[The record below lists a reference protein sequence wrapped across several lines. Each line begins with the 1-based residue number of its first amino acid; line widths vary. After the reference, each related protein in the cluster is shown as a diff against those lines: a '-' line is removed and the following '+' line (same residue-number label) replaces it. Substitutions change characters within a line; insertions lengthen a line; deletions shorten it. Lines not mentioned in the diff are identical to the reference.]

1 MSASEILKKY
11 STQGALGTT
20 GPIGHQGTP
29 GIPDN
34 LWVYVLNKKN
44 QFLPGEDLKNLSS
57 WQIYK
62 RVLDKY
68 GLEGLPNEEILGK
81 LREETIKIL
90 NK

>member
-1 MSASEILKKY
+1 MNESEILKKY
-11 STQGALGTT
+11 GTQGVSGTT
-20 GPIGHQGTP
+20 GPIGTPGTP

-34 LWVYVLNKKN
+34 LWNYVLNKKN
-44 QFLPGEDLKNLSS
+44 QFLPGEDLKNLNS

-68 GLEGLPNEEILGK
+68 GLEGFPNEEILGK